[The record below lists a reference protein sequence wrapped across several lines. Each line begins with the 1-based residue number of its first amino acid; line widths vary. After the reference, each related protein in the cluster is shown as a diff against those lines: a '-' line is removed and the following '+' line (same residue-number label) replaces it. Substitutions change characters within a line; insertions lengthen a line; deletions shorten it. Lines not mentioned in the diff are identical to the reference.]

1 LNNSVNCLTCAGEEQ
16 IVIPLYL
23 QFWVKSREN
32 QKEAMKDYLHICE
45 IGGSKTF
52 LEIVK
57 EGNLQSPF
65 KEGTVADIVK
75 VADTWIKERTPMFIK
90 H

>member
-1 LNNSVNCLTCAGEEQ
+1 
-16 IVIPLYL
+16 
-23 QFWVKSREN
+23 
-32 QKEAMKDYLHICE
+32 MKDYLHICE